1 MTKGLGEARA
11 MVAAIVIGVIA
22 GFIGFLPLFAS
33 LRLARKHP
41 SVSVANAALY
51 GLGGTFV
58 SLVVVAVALIVC
70 ALVARPMAL
79 PFGMAEIVSL
89 IVCTAVYVWR
99 KNVAR

>member
-1 MTKGLGEARA
+1 MTKGLGETRA

-41 SVSVANAALY
+41 SVS
-51 GLGGTFV
+51 F
-58 SLVVVAVALIVC
+58 IVC
-70 ALVARPMAL
+70 ALVARPQVL